1 MRLSGFTLAI
11 ESYLVRKGMAAIL
24 NRIPG
29 VRILG
34 EVGSG
39 PELIRYLGHHHTD
52 FLIISEKLFNN
63 NTEFFLSNTDLL
75 GSTILL
81 LENPSAGETRGVR
94 SSIHISEDRDMII
107 GKIRTLLSERP
118 PEPDQELLTQR
129 EKEIL
134 RLISMGLTNRQIA
147 EKLFLST
154 HTVITHRKNITGK
167 LGIRSASGLT
177 VYAIVNNIIT
187 IDEVS
192 SEHE

>member
-39 PELIRYLGHHHTD
+39 PELIRYLGHHRTD

-154 HTVITHRKNITGK
+154 HTVTTHRKNITGK

-187 IDEVS
+187 IDDVS